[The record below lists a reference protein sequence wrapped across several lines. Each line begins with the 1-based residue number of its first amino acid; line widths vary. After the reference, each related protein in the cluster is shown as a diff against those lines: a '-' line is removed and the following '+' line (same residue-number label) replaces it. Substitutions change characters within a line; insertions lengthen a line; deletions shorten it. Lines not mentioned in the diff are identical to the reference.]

1 MSTNSVNLKAPRA
14 LLLALALSACAMP
27 RIAPPV
33 PPGEWRGTIGGEDSA
48 NAAVAAAAGYR
59 IAWRKGFGRGIVVP
73 LQVHPPL
80 LIATT
85 TGRRVV
91 TINAGTGAQYWSR
104 RFNAPIA
111 GAALRRDDR
120 IYVATGDRE
129 NRFTALTLDRGKK
142 VWTSRRVGSF
152 RVQPILLE
160 DRLVGVTEDGLAV
173 AVKVS
178 DGAILWRTPL
188 RAPPGAQ
195 PVPDGDDVLVA
206 TVRDTLYRIAA
217 SDGRVL
223 ARLALPGSPSAPPL
237 VQGRQLIL
245 AVQPHHVITV
255 DLDRMT
261 ASPAV
266 PLPASVVAPPV
277 TGENGETFLLARNGV
292 VLRLNAAGGAVRR
305 VADVGGATA
314 GSFAGVG
321 AMLAVGRLDGTLFLL
336 DRAGREIWRHDFE
349 ESIEAPVTARDG
361 ALFVPLLR
369 GDIVRLET
377 L

>member
-1 MSTNSVNLKAPRA
+1 MVPRA
-14 LLLALALSACAMP
+14 LLLALALSACVMP

-33 PPGEWRGTIGGEDSA
+33 PPGEWQGTTAGDVPA
-48 NAAVAAAAGYR
+48 RADVPAATAYR
-59 IAWRKGFGRGIVVP
+59 IAWRKGFGRGIVTP

-85 TGRRVV
+85 TGRRVI
-91 TINAGTGAQYWSR
+91 TINAETGAQYWAR
-104 RFNAPIA
+104 GFNGPIA
-111 GAALRRDDR
+111 GAVLRRDDR

-142 VWTSRRVGSF
+142 VWASRRVGNF

-160 DRLVGVTEDGLAV
+160 DRLVGVTEGGLAV

-188 RAPPGAQ
+188 RAPPGTQ
-195 PVPDGDDVLVA
+195 PVPVGDDILVA

-223 ARLALPGSPSAPPL
+223 ARVALPGTPSASPL
-237 VQGRQLIL
+237 LLGHSLIL
-245 AVQPHHVITV
+245 PVQPNHVVTI
-255 DLDRMT
+255 DLDRMA

-266 PLPASVVAPPV
+266 PLPATVVARPIAAED
-277 TGENGETFLLARNGV
+277 GAAFLLARNGI
-292 VLRLNAAGGAVRR
+292 VLRLDAAGGPARAL
-305 VADVGGATA
+305 ADVGGATA

-321 AMLAVGRLDGTLFLL
+321 ALLAVGRLDGTLFLI
-336 DRAGREIWRHDFE
+336 DRAGREVWRHDFDD
-349 ESIEAPVTARDG
+349 SIEAPVAVRDG

-369 GDIVRLET
+369 GDIVKLEMQ
-377 L
+377 